1 MGTGPTEV
9 VSGLFLSLTIQH
21 GFQAVKTAGGLH
33 VVGIVSTLEGTTM
46 FTNLWKRPESATT
59 PGFQLTVNRAQG
71 APLEFDG
78 ELMVESSG
86 DQLPGYVAGDP
97 FHHLLVYRLAESRF
111 AVVID
116 FHASNTQSVTDAEFV
131 NSLDEM
137 DDFFCIH
144 AADQFMQTALA
155 PLASQREEKER
166 EQRMLQRFDKQVLE
180 VLRICQVSEAGS
192 QPESAAELNDSEPP
206 LTSAP
211 IAAAESQ
218 VEIETD

>member
-1 MGTGPTEV
+1 
-9 VSGLFLSLTIQH
+9 
-21 GFQAVKTAGGLH
+21 
-33 VVGIVSTLEGTTM
+33 M
-46 FTNLWKRPESATT
+46 FTKLWKRPESTTT

-78 ELMVESSG
+78 EVMVESSG

-97 FHHLLVYRLAESRF
+97 FHQLLVYRLADSRF

-155 PLASQREEKER
+155 PLPSQREEKER
-166 EQRMLQRFDKQVLE
+166 EQRMLHRFDKQVLE
-180 VLRICQVSEAGS
+180 VLRICKVSEGGTQA
-192 QPESAAELNDSEPP
+192 ESAAQLNDSELS
-206 LTSAP
+206 LTSASIVAP
-211 IAAAESQ
+211 ESQ
-218 VEIETD
+218 VEVETN